1 MDLHPGYYKNL
12 IEYCKNMPCPMG
24 HQIELDLKRTFPNEE
39 ICMKEEFLQKMQ
51 NILLCYSVR
60 NTTVGY
66 CQGMNF
72 LVARILLIME
82 NEEETFWIF
91 VQIMEQLLSLL
102 NYQELSG
109 IVVDTTLIET
119 LISYYLPELN
129 SFFKKKEFTLTLSN
143 FIHKWIVCLFS
154 QTLRPEMVY
163 TLYDFFFIDGFITMI
178 KTSIF
183 ILTCIQK
190 ELLTKKVFGEIYSIF
205 VEIENK
211 ITNPKNLIF
220 FICQKK
226 FRLDKDDIITYRKM
240 LEGPIINK
248 INTSELQYN
257 VRRTAEEKKKLLKKK
272 NIYCN
277 PNWPFCLYQASL
289 FDVREVLILKES
301 KPPYIIE
308 DYYYVKNQEYHDE
321 NIDYIDGDIPLDKT
335 RNVEILIERRKHVC
349 DDQKI
354 VDISQNF
361 QDKNIQNEMGDLN
374 TDKSAEMKIYE
385 LVKNSKDID
394 EITRCICKKLGKKEE
409 KIILKNE
416 IDLINEKNKE
426 FIYYTKDYF
435 LNG

>member
-308 DYYYVKNQEYHDE
+308 DYYYIKNEEYHDE
-321 NIDYIDGDIPLDKT
+321 NSDYIDGNLPFDKT
-335 RNVEILIERRKHVC
+335 NNIETLIERRKHIC

-354 VDISQNF
+354 VEISKNL
-361 QDKNIQNEMGDLN
+361 QDKNIGDDIGDWN
-374 TDKSAEMKIYE
+374 MDKSPEMKIYE
-385 LVKNSKDID
+385 LVKKSKDID
-394 EITRCICKKLGKKEE
+394 KIIKYICVNLEKKEE
-409 KIILKNE
+409 KTILKNE
-416 IDLINEKNKE
+416 IDIINEKNKE

-435 LNG
+435 LNE